1 MILGL
6 GSVEANV
13 DVEAALTDDERKQR
27 LDDLTALL
35 DMIRPAVQQDG
46 GDLILVEADVENGEV
61 EVMLQGSCS
70 SCAIS
75 TTTLQ
80 AGVDRIL
87 KDRLPWV
94 TEVRGG
100 VDDSMDPEE
109 SAAMGRGAYV
119 PKYDYLVVASPP
131 SLTSPAATPV
141 RQEERRDGKARRN
154 ASK

>member
-1 MILGL
+1 MIRAL
-6 GSVEANV
+6 GSVDTDV
-13 DVEAALTDDERKQR
+13 DIEQTQEALTDEDRKQR
-27 LDDLTALL
+27 LDDLTALI

-46 GDLILVEADVENGEV
+46 GDLLLVEADVEKGLV

-80 AGVDRIL
+80 AGVERIL
-87 KDRLPWV
+87 SDRLPWV

-119 PKYDYLVVASPP
+119 PKYDY
-131 SLTSPAATPV
+131 
-141 RQEERRDGKARRN
+141 
-154 ASK
+154 

>member
-1 MILGL
+1 MIPAF
-6 GSVEANV
+6 GSVATAVEDV
-13 DVEAALTDDERKQR
+13 DVLTDDERKQR
-27 LDDLTALL
+27 LDDLTALI

-46 GDLILVEADVENGEV
+46 GDLILVEADVEGGVV

-75 TTTLQ
+75 ATTLQ

-100 VDDSMDPEE
+100 VDESMDPEE

-119 PKYDYLVVASPP
+119 PKYEY
-131 SLTSPAATPV
+131 
-141 RQEERRDGKARRN
+141 
-154 ASK
+154 